1 MMCERQVNSGCDH
14 LKKYKDENETSI
26 FEDIAGNF
34 VYPHMKQNFYE
45 LMKTMTMRCN
55 AEKCTSICL
64 LHTCLFC
71 TTVLCYETHLR
82 QHVQT
87 TGHKFAIDNS
97 YGNVY
102 CFLCNNYVYDDE
114 FLTIVDSVKQFS
126 CSSLGFSYTPL
137 TDIPLYKSDINLVV
151 STDTSEPIIRLKPT
165 SYIGIRG
172 LVNHGKTCFM
182 NVVLQAFAHVP
193 LIRNY
198 FLSTIHKCKLKQ
210 NCFLCKIENLFTE
223 FYSGKVEPMGL
234 GDIVELVWKR
244 AEHLS
249 GDVQHDTHE
258 FFIAALNLFHED
270 SIYSMKESNN
280 SDPLNCTCVS
290 HKIFMGQLQSNL
302 VCKECNNISST
313 YDPFWDISL
322 EICRQVETLL
332 PPSVEECLEQYTQPE
347 PLDIN
352 CNNCN
357 SKGSMSKQMTFLRL
371 PHILFLH
378 LKRFKTIKKK
388 TNKKSEDCFIH
399 KKISTKIIF
408 PHILDLTKFRSD
420 YNSEDE
426 GIASY
431 ELNLDDN
438 RYELCSVINHV
449 GPALD
454 VGHYTTFISQHGRWF
469 LCDDTKIKPVSLSD
483 VLNSEAYML
492 VYEKKALEYS

>member
-1 MMCERQVNSGCDH
+1 MCERQVNSGCEH
-14 LKKYKDENETSI
+14 LKKYKDENGTSI

-34 VYPHMKQNFYE
+34 VYPHLKENFYE
-45 LMKTMTMRCN
+45 LMKSMTMRCN
-55 AEKCTSICL
+55 AERCTSICL

-71 TTVLCYETHLR
+71 TTVLCYDTHLR

-102 CFLCNNYVYDDE
+102 CFMCNNYVYDDE

-151 STDTSEPIIRLKPT
+151 STDINETVTRLKAT

-172 LVNHGKTCFM
+172 LINHGKTCFM
-182 NVVLQAFAHVP
+182 NVILQAFSHVP

-198 FLSTIHKCKLKQ
+198 FLSTIHKCKSKQ
-210 NCFLCKIENLFTE
+210 NCFLCKIETLFNE

-234 GDIVELVWKR
+234 GDIVELVWDR
-244 AEHLS
+244 APHLARNI
-249 GDVQHDTHE
+249 QHDTHE

-270 SIYSMKESNN
+270 CSESNN

-302 VCKECNNISST
+302 VCEQCNNISTT

-322 EICRQVETLL
+322 EICQEAEIPVPLSL
-332 PPSVEECLEQYTQPE
+332 EECLEQYTQPE
-347 PLDIN
+347 SLDIK
-352 CNNCN
+352 CNKCN
-357 SKGSMSKQMTFLRL
+357 SLGTTKQMTFLRL
-371 PHILFLH
+371 PHILFLQ
-378 LKRFKTIKKK
+378 LKRFKNIQTKKK
-388 TNKKSEDCFIH
+388 DEFIRKKV
-399 KKISTKIIF
+399 STKVTF

-420 YNSEDE
+420 YNSDDD
-426 GIASY
+426 GTPSY

-438 RYELCSVINHV
+438 RYELCSVIVHI
-449 GPALD
+449 GISLD
-454 VGHYTTFISQHGRWF
+454 EGHYSTYISQHDRWF
-469 LCDDTKIKPVSLSD
+469 MCDDTKIKPVNLTE

-492 VYEKKALEYS
+492 VYEKKTLEYS